1 MKALGYYVLVKKV
14 KETRMSGGLEMLEG
28 FDRDIRYTKGE
39 VAYVGEDAKEGV
51 KVGDLV
57 YYDSQAGKGITI
69 DDEVFYVLRCSN
81 IQNDIAFVL

>member
-14 KETRMSGGLEMLEG
+14 KETKMAGGLEMLEG
-28 FDRDIRYTKGE
+28 FDKDIRYTKGE
-39 VAYVGEDAKEGV
+39 IAFVGEDAKGV
-51 KVGDLV
+51 KKGDLV

-69 DDEVFYVLRCSN
+69 DEEVYYVLRCSN